1 MRRSIA
7 VAMIFSMSYATVGF
21 AGGPLLTSSMRA
33 AQQLGRTAGQPLQQV
48 EALGVGATVKVKL
61 ATGEKLEGSI
71 AAIDAESFDLISRRD
86 GLLHRVTYGD
96 VAELKFTKSTYRAGG
111 SPDATEARRVA
122 AGLVGRHVAV
132 RVASNTTYR
141 GHVQKV
147 SDESLVL
154 TLDEAHRPV
163 EIPYGEVRE
172 LGPNLSRVAKNA
184 FWGVGIVLS
193 LVIVLTLM
201 EIAEESCPTDSRQ
214 PCNIGNF

>member
-7 VAMIFSMSYATVGF
+7 VAMIFSMSYASVGF
-21 AGGPLLTSSMRA
+21 AAGPLLTSSMRA
-33 AQQLGRTAGQPLQQV
+33 ARQLGQITGQPQQQV

-71 AAIDAESFDLISRRD
+71 AAIDADSFDLVTRRD

-96 VAELKFTKSTYRAGG
+96 VAELKFTQSTYRAGG

-154 TLDEAHRPV
+154 MLDEAHRPV
-163 EIPYGEVRE
+163 DIPYGEVRE
-172 LGPNLSRVAKNA
+172 LGPNLSAEAKTA
-184 FWGVGIVLS
+184 FWAVGIVFG
-193 LVIVLTLM
+193 VVLALTFM
-201 EIAEESCPTDSRQ
+201 ELAEEPD
-214 PCNIGNF
+214 I